1 MNQQES
7 HLPFN
12 LILMTDSYKLSHA
25 PAYPAKMSG
34 MHAYIEAR
42 LKGSTV
48 VLVGLQMLIKKWL
61 LTPITLEMIHE
72 AAAFAMKHGEPFNNR
87 PWEKVLYEYNG
98 LLPLTIRAVPEGLRV
113 PGSNVLVTIECDDPD
128 LAFLASYIETLL
140 QGGVWYPTTIAS
152 NDYKAWRI
160 LKRYNA
166 ESSDN
171 PGAVDF
177 MLHDFGFRGVS
188 SVETAEIGGAAH
200 CVFFTGSDNI
210 QGVRAANFYY
220 NHEMAAYSVP
230 ASEHSVQCS
239 YGETFYNQ
247 REYLRNMLKQYAREG
262 SIVSIVLDGYDV
274 YREAQQLCEL
284 KDEIVASGARIVFRP
299 DSGDASEVVPKI
311 LAMQANAFGYKL
323 NSKGYKVINNV
334 GVLQGDGIDNETMT
348 QLLELVTELG
358 YSTDNIVFGSGGG
371 LLQKVN
377 RDTYKFA
384 QKASAIKIHD
394 QWVPIWKDPVTDPGK
409 RSKSGRLTLVR
420 SRLTGEFSTVNIDK
434 PLDSEYEDMMV
445 TVYDHGKLLVEH
457 TLDEIR
463 ARAKQ

>member
-1 MNQQES
+1 
-7 HLPFN
+7 
-12 LILMTDSYKLSHA
+12 
-25 PAYPAKMSG
+25 
-34 MHAYIEAR
+34 
-42 LKGSTV
+42 
-48 VLVGLQMLIKKWL
+48 
-61 LTPITLEMIHE
+61 
-72 AAAFAMKHGEPFNNR
+72 
-87 PWEKVLYEYNG
+87 
-98 LLPLTIRAVPEGLRV
+98 
-113 PGSNVLVTIECDDPD
+113 
-128 LAFLASYIETLL
+128 
-140 QGGVWYPTTIAS
+140 VWYPTTIAS
-152 NDYKAWRI
+152 NDYKAWRA

-171 PGAVDF
+171 PEAVNF

-188 SVETAEIGGAAH
+188 SVETAEIGGMAH
-200 CVFFTGSDNI
+200 TVFFSGSDNI

-220 NHEMAAYSVP
+220 NEPMAAYSVP
-230 ASEHSVQCS
+230 ASEHSIQCS

-247 REYLRNMLKQYAREG
+247 REYLRKMLDTYAKEG
-262 SIVSIVLDGYDV
+262 KIVSVVIDGYDV

-284 KDEIVASGARIVFRP
+284 KNEIIASKARVVFRP
-299 DSGDASEVVPKI
+299 DSGDAKEVIPKI
-311 LAMQANAFGYKL
+311 LAMQANAFGYTV

-334 GVLQGDGIDNETMT
+334 GVLQGDGIDNETMIE
-348 QLLELVTELG
+348 LLELVTELG